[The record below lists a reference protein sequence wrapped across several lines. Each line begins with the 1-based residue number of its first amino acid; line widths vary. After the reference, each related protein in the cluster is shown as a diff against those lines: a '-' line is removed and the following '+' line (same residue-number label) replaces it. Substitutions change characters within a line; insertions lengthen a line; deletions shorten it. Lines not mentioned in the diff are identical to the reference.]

1 MATQLPPNL
10 LGVKVQLLIS
20 ETEAFDGSPLEW
32 MSMSE
37 SDYSCS
43 SESDSEISTYSD
55 ESINVPSDQI
65 LYASK
70 AMSET
75 PRARSKINQKI
86 AIFESPK
93 PQQKPQRVA
102 ETPLRTQV
110 REKINQFNSTGP
122 NRQVANRK
130 FSLKSHDSGISSTA
144 LTTSASSFGTNSFR
158 TISQNSAASE
168 EELNRNV
175 VKSTSMASI
184 RSSSSGRMNRGM
196 ERERVKLEKL
206 MNGGFMNDLNKK
218 RRAKSQD
225 ILRGTQIVKNEIK
238 KVESRE
244 RARSAV
250 RKEKLNR
257 KRWQSEPR
265 VQKEAQPAPAAP
277 ESKQQK
283 LEKDVQ
289 KNEIRLTLPQT
300 MALEKLANMKSPSV
314 PVSSKMA
321 PKVETKK
328 TVTVTE
334 RKSGKGQKIVLE
346 ETQIIKKPAK
356 MAKGA
361 QVTNKPL
368 RKIVLNENVP
378 YCFEVVHRNG
388 KPISNLFIMPSEET
402 DFVYGPRIRLMVECN
417 RMRYYACFLPSQR
430 MEHLKTLIYV
440 LTGVVPR
447 NQNLFYRQKMDSQV
461 PFEGLLEPDFE
472 EVAFGQDCFHQ
483 ELSMMKPTM
492 SSTSTFSLVA
502 SSDEA
507 YGSDKS
513 VSGFDETL
521 RRGRSR
527 TDSVKHRSRSSD
539 VRAGKFLNKL
549 RGQKFSGLSPE
560 GFSSNTVELS
570 ESDFFTSYMHLLK
583 DKRLSDDE
591 HDARCD
597 LLSYMQTKIETYNW
611 KVVRQFHDQV
621 VKQWERGLLSLDA
634 ELDTFKR
641 HYFDGHP
648 TKLKKKMSTYS
659 PLKFSTFKRSQL
671 LH

>member
-20 ETEAFDGSPLEW
+20 ETEAFDGTPLEW

-37 SDYSCS
+37 SDYTS
-43 SESDSEISTYSD
+43 SSDSESEISNYSD
-55 ESINVPSDQI
+55 ESINVPEDQI

-70 AMSET
+70 AMSQS

-110 REKINQFNSTGP
+110 REKINQFNSGNST
-122 NRQVANRK
+122 RQVANRK

-158 TISQNSAASE
+158 TISQNSSPSE
-168 EELNRNV
+168 DEKLQRL
-175 VKSTSMASI
+175 KSSSMASL
-184 RSSSSGRMNRGM
+184 RSSSSGRMSRGM
-196 ERERVKLEKL
+196 ERERAKLEKL
-206 MNGGFMNDLNKK
+206 MNGGFMNDLKK
-218 RRAKSQD
+218 NRRAKSQD
-225 ILRGTQIVKNEIK
+225 ILLGTQIVKNEIK

-265 VQKEAQPAPAAP
+265 AKRDDKIPVAL

-300 MALEKLANMKSPSV
+300 MALEKLANMKSAANLPTV
-314 PVSSKMA
+314 TKTA

-361 QVTNKPL
+361 QITNKPL
-368 RKIVLNENVP
+368 RKIILNENVP

-472 EVAFGQDCFHQ
+472 EVAFGQDMLHQ
-483 ELSMMKPTM
+483 ELSMMKPAM
-492 SSTSTFSLVA
+492 STTSTFSLVA

-521 RRGRSR
+521 RRGRSK
-527 TDSVKHRSRSSD
+527 TESVKHRSRSSD

-583 DKRLSDDE
+583 DKRLSDEE

-634 ELDTFKR
+634 ELDTFKDR
-641 HYFDGHP
+641 IGHSFRI
-648 TKLKKKMSTYS
+648 L
-659 PLKFSTFKRSQL
+659 
-671 LH
+671 

>member
-1 MATQLPPNL
+1 MLCTKDRKHRASAEIRGKPRALASNQKRIMKTLNLKKERKFREEDCLRNIEEKGIKAKEKETITLVKMATQMPPNL

-168 EELNRNV
+168 EELHR

-184 RSSSSGRMNRGM
+184 RSSSSGRMSRGM

-265 VQKEAQPAPAAP
+265 VQKTAQSAPAAP

-300 MALEKLANMKSPSV
+300 MALEKLANMKSSSA
-314 PVSSKMA
+314 PVNSKMA

-334 RKSGKGQKIVLE
+334 RKSKCQ
-346 ETQIIKKPAK
+346 
-356 MAKGA
+356 
-361 QVTNKPL
+361 
-368 RKIVLNENVP
+368 
-378 YCFEVVHRNG
+378 Y
-388 KPISNLFIMPSEET
+388 
-402 DFVYGPRIRLMVECN
+402 
-417 RMRYYACFLPSQR
+417 
-430 MEHLKTLIYV
+430 KT
-440 LTGVVPR
+440 VPR
-447 NQNLFYRQKMDSQV
+447 G
-461 PFEGLLEPDFE
+461 FE
-472 EVAFGQDCFHQ
+472 
-483 ELSMMKPTM
+483 
-492 SSTSTFSLVA
+492 
-502 SSDEA
+502 
-507 YGSDKS
+507 
-513 VSGFDETL
+513 
-521 RRGRSR
+521 
-527 TDSVKHRSRSSD
+527 
-539 VRAGKFLNKL
+539 
-549 RGQKFSGLSPE
+549 
-560 GFSSNTVELS
+560 
-570 ESDFFTSYMHLLK
+570 
-583 DKRLSDDE
+583 
-591 HDARCD
+591 
-597 LLSYMQTKIETYNW
+597 
-611 KVVRQFHDQV
+611 
-621 VKQWERGLLSLDA
+621 
-634 ELDTFKR
+634 
-641 HYFDGHP
+641 
-648 TKLKKKMSTYS
+648 
-659 PLKFSTFKRSQL
+659 
-671 LH
+671 